1 MYLRRLL
8 SRGVELVMGLGLVAV
23 VALGLLTWSAAR
35 AASPQALG
43 ALAPCA
49 EAAFSTEQR
58 FLSHGPAQ
66 PDGNPVV
73 SGGDLLSPRGVVCLR
88 NRELLAALMPPGVPP
103 LPDLGLD
110 AADILQLDPPLV
122 AFSTEIDDPLGRF
135 TEGDLLTTEGT
146 VIPNA
151 ALLRP
156 FGVAY
161 DVGLDEAKFIGQT
174 RDILAF
180 LEFAK
185 GQTRQSWGQV
195 SLPEVLRRYRVDIWF
210 STEQT
215 IQASEKGR
223 LLDGDILSAR
233 DVAVVLS
240 QDSLLAAPIPAGIPT
255 RGVDFGLDAF
265 AVRCDGERDT
275 VRFSTEVV
283 YHDDPAL
290 AFSDGDLL
298 KLGGAVLMH
307 NRDLVQAFEPP
318 ANDLGLDAVAFYP
331 DRRACGQES
340 NGAFLNFLPMI
351 LKQFT
356 VRGGR

>member
-1 MYLRRLL
+1 MVQRKWL
-8 SRGVELVMGLGLVAV
+8 SRVVELVLGVGLVAV
-23 VALGLLTWSAAR
+23 VALGLLTWSPVR
-35 AASPQALG
+35 AAPSQAPG
-43 ALAPCA
+43 ALAACA
-49 EAAFSTEQR
+49 EAAFSTEQH
-58 FLSHGPAQ
+58 FLSHGPDQ
-66 PDGNPVV
+66 PDGNPVI
-73 SGGDLLSPRGVVCLR
+73 SDGDLLSPRGVVCLR
-88 NRELLAALMPPGVPP
+88 NRELLAAFMPPGVPR

-110 AADILQLDPPLV
+110 SADILQLDPPLV

-135 TEGDLLTTEGT
+135 TEGDLLTTSG
-146 VIPNA
+146 VIIPNG

-156 FGVAY
+156 FGVNY

-185 GQTRQSWGQV
+185 GQTPQSWQQV
-195 SLPEVLRRYRVDIWF
+195 SLPEVLRRYKVDIWF

-215 IQASEKGR
+215 VQQSEKGR

-240 QDSLLAAPIPAGIPT
+240 QDSLLAAPIPGGIPT

-275 VRFSTEVV
+275 VRFSTEIV
-283 YHDDPAL
+283 YRDDPTL

-298 KLGGAVLMH
+298 KLGGAVLMR
-307 NRDLVQAFEPP
+307 NKDFVQAFEPQ
-318 ANDLGLDAVAFYP
+318 ANHMGLDAVTFFP
-331 DRRACGQES
+331 DRRSCGEE
-340 NGAFLNFLPMI
+340 NGPTFLNFLPMI

-356 VRGGR
+356 IRGGR